1 MLIEE
6 VSNGK
11 LRRLE
16 IDENPEIPLLSIDHL
31 IIKPLENKIC
41 IINSYTNRCILFN
54 KTDWKGIGKYPKFV
68 GEALAYTS
76 ITDSCDVYS
85 NEILTDKDKST
96 SFVIA
101 LSYACNFK
109 CTYCYQQHN
118 DKLKK
123 NKITAENLDYILDT
137 IIEYKNNH
145 KDESISIELFGGE
158 PLLPDN
164 YDEIIKIFDFCVE
177 HEMSIGI
184 TTNGAF
190 LGHYLKDLVI
200 YRGLNMSIFTTL
212 DSIFDNEATR
222 RDRNKN
228 IEATYSN
235 SILQNAKLL
244 IDNGV
249 RVSIAANID
258 KHNINQIGEMINFYA
273 QEGFLCNDKFSFV
286 IGRVDDRF
294 YETNYKDIL
303 SEADILK
310 KLGEL
315 DIIPNRVYAS
325 FIRAPYELCNKVG
338 LNYKQKELKGLGHY
352 CWAVAPYENVHYID
366 SDLDTFRCTY
376 TVGRKELS
384 EFKFSYDNLKKYKK
398 PNRTFK
404 DIEKCSMC
412 KIGGYCGGG
421 CEQSAR
427 INFNKQCDNEKEL
440 FEEFLI
446 KVFYPK
452 INELRKYLLSE
463 NI

>member
-6 VSNGK
+6 ISNGK
-11 LRRLE
+11 LNVIE
-16 IDENPEIPLLSIDHL
+16 IDDKPDMYLSSLDHL
-31 IIKPLENKIC
+31 IIKPLGEKIC
-41 IINSYTNRCILFN
+41 VINSYTNKCILLN
-54 KTDWKGIGKYPKFV
+54 QSDWNGCGKYPKII
-68 GEALAYTS
+68 GEALEYKS
-76 ITDSCDVYS
+76 NITECDIS
-85 NEILTDKDKST
+85 LDKFFNNRSKST

-118 DKLKK
+118 DKLRK
-123 NKITAENLDYILDT
+123 NKITKENLDYILNT
-137 IIEYKNNH
+137 IIEYKNEH
-145 KDESISIELFGGE
+145 KSEGISIELFGGE
-158 PLLPDN
+158 PLLPENHD
-164 YDEIIKIFDFCVE
+164 DIIKIFDFCFENEISV
-177 HEMSIGI
+177 GI

-190 LGHYLKDLVI
+190 LGYYLKELVI
-200 YRGLNMSIFTTL
+200 YRGLNMHIFTTV

-222 RDRNKN
+222 CEINKN
-228 IEATYSN
+228 IANKHTN
-235 SILQNAKLL
+235 SILENTKLL

-249 RVSIAANID
+249 KVSIAANID
-258 KHNINQIGEMINFYA
+258 KHNINQIGEMINFYE
-273 QEGFLCNDKFSFV
+273 QEGFLNNEKFSFV

-315 DIIPNRVYAS
+315 GEIPEHVFAS
-325 FIRAPYELCNKVG
+325 FIRAPYELCNKIG
-338 LNYKQKELKGLGHY
+338 LSYRQNELKGLGNY
-352 CWAVAPYENVHYID
+352 CWAVAPYENVFYVD

-384 EFKFSYDNLKKYKK
+384 EFKFSLENLKKYKK

-404 DIEKCSMC
+404 DNKKCSTC

-427 INFNKQCDNEKEL
+427 INFNKQCEIEKEY
-440 FEEFLI
+440 FEDFLNKI
-446 KVFYPK
+446 FYPK
-452 INELRKYLLSE
+452 INELRKDLISDTL
-463 NI
+463 